1 MSVDLSA
8 QIANMSVKNL
18 FLNASGIHCQT
29 EQELDEL
36 MNEPVSGAMV
46 TKSMTPKSRFGNPL
60 PRYYRLANGSINSMG
75 LPNQGFDYYMDYL
88 KNHDQKKP
96 IIVSVAGM
104 SKEEDLEMLHQLQDN
119 DDYQGL
125 TELNLSCPNV
135 IGKPQMAY
143 DFAAADDLL
152 HEVFSFYKKPLGIKL
167 PPYFDLV
174 HFDMIAEVLNKY
186 PLSHVNTINSVG
198 NGLWIDTNSE
208 TVVLK
213 PKGGF
218 GGVGGSMVLPTALAN
233 VRGLRQRLNDDIKI
247 IGTGGVTNGR
257 DAFAHIL
264 CGAEMVSIGT
274 QLYEEGIQTFERVTK
289 ELTDIMEAKG
299 YTSLDD
305 FRGKL
310 KVIED

>member
-8 QIANMSVKNL
+8 QIANMKVNNL

-29 EQELDEL
+29 EAELDDL
-36 MNEPVSGAMV
+36 MHEPVSGAMV
-46 TKSMTPKSRFGNPL
+46 TKSMTPQSRFGNPL

-75 LPNQGFDYYMDYL
+75 LPNEGFDYYMDYL
-88 KNHDQKKP
+88 KNHEQIKP
-96 IIVSVAGM
+96 VIVSVAGR
-104 SKEEDLEMLHQLQDN
+104 SKEEDLEMLHTLQD
-119 DDYQGL
+119 DDRYQGL

-135 IGKPQMAY
+135 IGEPQMAY
-143 DFAAADDLL
+143 DFPSANDLL
-152 HEVFSFYKKPLGIKL
+152 KEVFSFYKKPLGIKL

-174 HFDMIAEVLNKY
+174 HFDQIAEVLNQY
-186 PLSHVNTINSVG
+186 PLSHVNTINSIG
-198 NGLWIDTNSE
+198 NGLWIDVNSE

-218 GGVGGSMVLPTALAN
+218 GGVGGAMVLPTALAN
-233 VRGLRQRLNDDIKI
+233 VRGLRQRLNPSIKI

-274 QLYEEGIQTFERVTK
+274 QLYEEGLGTFERVTR

-299 YTSLDD
+299 YQSLAD